1 MAYHPSAMTPLV
13 RRYAPRSLGARGP
26 VPIRPPFL
34 GDITSSALS
43 IVNTS
48 PLGTVTRP
56 LTTIFSSL
64 KGIFGTGD
72 VSPFQDQQI
81 KNLADLAARGN
92 LWALQALMGESGRW
106 GLVMVDGGRTAHL
119 NEYQANL
126 PNVGGSASDS
136 TRKWW
141 LEGASNW
148 GGQIS
153 QYPDRDLFAGPTSR
167 YGSTDLAYKAA
178 QAVAQGYG
186 VALPPPTMQPF
197 QGGYKN
203 ATNAAGYNIG
213 GLPADEVQAAGGV
226 KPPLVFRPV
235 LTPPAS
241 ITSAGNPGIAANLYG
256 TPQLE
261 PAVPPGQSGYAT
273 QVARSGLAMGTG
285 SGMGSLPLI
294 LGAGALAWV
303 LLKGRR

>member
-1 MAYHPSAMTPLV
+1 MAYHPSAITPLV

-56 LTTIFSSL
+56 LSSIVSSL
-64 KGIFGTGD
+64 GGLFGLGKPYVAKDEVQEGQSLLALVQQGPT
-72 VSPFQDQQI
+72 SPTWI
-81 KNLADLAARGN
+81 AAF
-92 LWALQALMGESGRW
+92 QALMGRTGRYGWVACVDKRSITPPYMAASGEFN
-106 GLVMVDGGRTAHL
+106 A
-119 NEYQANL
+119 Y
-126 PNVGGSASDS
+126 PNVVTGPSNTPAKDNNWKLFQAACQYFGIPVPPTSVQGSMTNPVRWTPTPTVATPPGSALD
-136 TRKWW
+136 
-141 LEGASNW
+141 
-148 GGQIS
+148 
-153 QYPDRDLFAGPTSR
+153 
-167 YGSTDLAYKAA
+167 
-178 QAVAQGYG
+178 
-186 VALPPPTMQPF
+186 
-197 QGGYKN
+197 
-203 ATNAAGYNIG
+203 
-213 GLPADEVQAAGGV
+213 
-226 KPPLVFRPV
+226 
-235 LTPPAS
+235 
-241 ITSAGNPGIAANLYG
+241 SAGNPGIAANLYG

-285 SGMGSLPLI
+285 GGMGSLPLI